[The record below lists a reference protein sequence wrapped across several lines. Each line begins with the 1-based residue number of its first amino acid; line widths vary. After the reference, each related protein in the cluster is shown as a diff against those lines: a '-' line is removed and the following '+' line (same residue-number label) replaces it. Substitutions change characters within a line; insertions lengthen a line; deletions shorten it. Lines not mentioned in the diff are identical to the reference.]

1 MSLLEYSFFTYS
13 ALGVLLTAIATGLIG
28 SYVVVRRM
36 VFIAGGVTHS
46 SFAGLGLGFFLGQ
59 SPLLYAMGAAI
70 LSGLG
75 VEMISDK
82 GKVRSDSAIAA
93 VWSLGMAIG
102 VLFTFMTP
110 GYTPGLNAFLFG
122 NILLISRLDLIM
134 LGAFLA
140 VSIPAI
146 IYFYNPLLLVSFD
159 PEYGHTRGI
168 NVRLYRLALMIWIC
182 IGIVLSIRVMGIMM
196 LMSMLT
202 LPQMTVNLFTS
213 DFKKILIFSCILSI
227 LSGICA
233 LIGSYILNLPTGAFS
248 ILLLT
253 IVFVVAKGVRA
264 LRQRRLAQA

>member
-13 ALGVLLTAIATGLIG
+13 VLAVLLTAIATGLIG

-59 SPLLYAMGAAI
+59 SPLIYAMIAAV

-75 VEMISDK
+75 VEVVADR
-82 GKVRSDSAIAA
+82 GKIREDSAIAA

-122 NILLISRLDLIM
+122 NILLISSLDLM
-134 LGAFLA
+134 LLGAFVA

-146 IYFYNPLLLVSFD
+146 AWWYNPLLLVSFD
-159 PEYGHTRGI
+159 PEYGRTRGI
-168 NVRLYRLALMIWIC
+168 NVRWYRLFLMIWIC
-182 IGIVLSIRVMGIMM
+182 VGIVLSIRVMGIMM

-202 LPQMTVNLFTS
+202 LPQMTLSLYTS
-213 DFKKILIFSCILSI
+213 DFKKILVGSSALSV
-227 LSGICA
+227 LSGLAA
-233 LIGSYILNLPTGAFS
+233 LVGSYILNLPTGAFS

-253 IVFVVAKGVRA
+253 VVFVVAKGVRTRTS
-264 LRQRRLAQA
+264 LHRSKS